1 MKQYFVHTVIVFL
14 ILASFSCARQEKPP
28 GEPPSVEPA
37 QVFEKGMSLTYTD
50 RGMRVWE
57 ILADTLVQHEDG
69 TGEVKGENIK
79 ISFYSPQGDVEHII
93 TSDRGTISLKTNDVI
108 LQGHVVLKNI
118 PRETTVYTERVQY
131 KAGDDRIISRDPVK
145 VVRGTSTLEGRGMT
159 VDLKTS
165 EIVISQPHGKE

>member
-1 MKQYFVHTVIVFL
+1 MKQYLVPLLL
-14 ILASFSCARQEKPP
+14 ILFIFSSCARQEKPSGDTPPAEP
-28 GEPPSVEPA
+28 G

-50 RGMRVWE
+50 RGNRVWE

-69 TGEVKGENIK
+69 TGEVRGENIR
-79 ISFYSPQGDVEHII
+79 ISFYSPEGDVDHII
-93 TSDRGTISLKTNDVI
+93 TSDRGTISLKTNDVT
-108 LQGHVVLKNI
+108 LEGHVVLKNI
-118 PRETTVYTERVQY
+118 PQETTVYTERVQY
-131 KAGDDRIISRDPVK
+131 KAGDDKIISRDPVK